1 MVKHVF
7 ENTFRKS
14 GHMVKDFPG
23 KILKIILKLGAS
35 FYFTGKDKTFMV

>member
-7 ENTFRKS
+7 DNKFRNS

-23 KILKIILKLGAS
+23 KILKIILKFGTG